1 MTKGL
6 YFWAMSRTLNI
17 NLLVTAL
24 MAAGGLLAVQA
35 VRQQH
40 VQTDERRF
48 SEQVDLAL
56 RQTADHLLR
65 IAGDRSSTI
74 PPVEHLDSDTWLVR
88 LSQNFEYDSLPPL
101 LRAAFAQ
108 HRVVGDYNVAIVEC
122 TSQALI
128 LGYTVNQLLASSDNE
143 IACMGRDQEP
153 GCYNLRVTFSGRAE
167 TASGESNTW
176 ILFATLLLSL
186 LAWLVYILAGRR
198 RESPAPQAAKPAEVA
213 GIEETETA
221 SGKSTLQFGRSA
233 LDIDNQKLVASGV
246 DKDLT
251 YRETKLLLLFCT
263 HANQLLE
270 RDRILKLVWEDEG
283 VLVGRSVDVFVSRL
297 RKLLKED
304 PTVKFVNVHGVGY
317 RMEVSE
323 MGH

>member
-40 VQTDERRF
+40 IQTDERRF
-48 SEQVDLAL
+48 AEQVDLAL
-56 RQTADHLLR
+56 RQTAHHLLR
-65 IAGDRSSTI
+65 IAGDHSSAV
-74 PPVEHLDSDTWLVR
+74 PPVEHLDPDTWLVR
-88 LSQNFEYDSLPPL
+88 LNQNFEYDSLPPV

-108 HRVVGDYNVAIVEC
+108 HRVMGDYNVAVVEC
-122 TSQALI
+122 SGEALI
-128 LGYTVNQLLASSDNE
+128 LGYTVNQLQVGSDGE
-143 IACMGRDQEP
+143 MACMGRDQAP
-153 GCYNLRVTFSGRAE
+153 GCYNLRVTFIGR
-167 TASGESNTW
+167 TAAPGESGTW
-176 ILFATLLLSL
+176 ILFATLLLAL

-198 RESPAPQAAKPAEVA
+198 RVPTAPQAAKPAEVA
-213 GIEETETA
+213 GMAETETVSA
-221 SGKSTLQFGRSA
+221 KSTLQFGHSV
-233 LDIDNQKLVASGV
+233 LDVDNQKLLASGV
-246 DKDLT
+246 GKDLT

-323 MGH
+323 MGN